1 MIIRIRDSW
10 NRFYKYRPLIHELV
24 SKDLKVQYRRSF
36 LGYLWSLLNPLLM
49 MAVQSVVFSTLFKR
63 NIEFFPLYLICGNTL
78 FTFMNR
84 GSTQG
89 LYSIIGNT
97 ALIKKVYIPKYIFPI
112 SRVASSF
119 VSMLFSLAA
128 VMIVM
133 IFLRAPFHITSL
145 LFWIPLFM
153 LFLFTC
159 GLSLLLSALAA
170 KFRDVEHL
178 YSVLVLAWMYLT
190 PLFYPLSAIP
200 ETYRWIMELNP
211 MTYYVTLFRDLVMYG
226 SYGTPETWRWCIAS
240 ATGSLLLGSLVFKK
254 MQRNFILYI

>member
-1 MIIRIRDSW
+1 
-10 NRFYKYRPLIHELV
+10 
-24 SKDLKVQYRRSF
+24 
-36 LGYLWSLLNPLLM
+36 
-49 MAVQSVVFSTLFKR
+49 
-63 NIEFFPLYLICGNTL
+63 
-78 FTFMNR
+78 
-84 GSTQG
+84 
-89 LYSIIGNT
+89 
-97 ALIKKVYIPKYIFPI
+97 
-112 SRVASSF
+112 
-119 VSMLFSLAA
+119 MLFSLAA